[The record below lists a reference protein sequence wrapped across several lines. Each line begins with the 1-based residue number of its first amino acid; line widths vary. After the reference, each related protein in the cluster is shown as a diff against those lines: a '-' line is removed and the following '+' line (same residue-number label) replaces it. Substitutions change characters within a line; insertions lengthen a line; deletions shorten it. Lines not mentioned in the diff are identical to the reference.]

1 MVIHIVPHGRG
12 RTCIGM
18 SIIGNR
24 TCCSAIELRG
34 LPLFRVCFSLSC
46 CLPNGCT
53 SPLPSFYR
61 QLSHGRNSVL
71 SCSPM
76 LSADKSTLLL
86 VRVFCRFRLC
96 FRPTINRHRPR
107 PPFHALPG
115 ERVCRNLFFSPV
127 RSGGSFVDFKRLL
140 AFRIS
145 GGLSHHLRHRTICR
159 SAWLWAFPCGFCPR

>member
-18 SIIGNR
+18 SLIGKR

-34 LPLFRVCFSLSC
+34 FRYLELVSRCHVVCRMAVPHRCRHFIVSC
-46 CLPNGCT
+46 M
-53 SPLPSFYR
+53 
-61 QLSHGRNSVL
+61 HGSYSVL

-86 VRVFCRFRLC
+86 VRVFCRFRIC

-115 ERVCRNLFFSPV
+115 ERVCRNLFVCPV

-159 SAWLWAFPCGFCPR
+159 SAWPWAFPCGFCPR